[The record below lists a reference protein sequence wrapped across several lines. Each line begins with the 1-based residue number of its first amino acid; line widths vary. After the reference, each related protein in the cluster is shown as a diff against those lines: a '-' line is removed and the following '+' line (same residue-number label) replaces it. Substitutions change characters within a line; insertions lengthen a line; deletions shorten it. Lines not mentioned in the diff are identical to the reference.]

1 MRADGAGKISM
12 AGKMRMINKTAMP
25 NREFAMNDTL
35 LSFDELKEMTGFKT
49 APRICGWLD
58 ANRISY
64 LKSGRGRPLVSRAVL
79 RVALGEM
86 PVFGGILQTER
97 SINFKKLADAVGR

>member
-1 MRADGAGKISM
+1 MS
-12 AGKMRMINKTAMP
+12 
-25 NREFAMNDTL
+25 DTL

-58 ANRISY
+58 ANRIAY

-86 PVFGGILQTER
+86 PVSGSALQAER
-97 SINFKKLADAVGR
+97 SINFKKLADAVRR